1 LWTIKNI
8 TPFWMDYIRK
18 VEKKMKT
25 REISEEDL
33 FLIMYHNKQIS
44 IEIDY
49 EFLKIKMINELL
61 ERLEKLMENIEDN
74 SFEPPWFIEMTD
86 LIEMHVLGNM
96 EEQMEKLKLEKE
108 NIKIKEL
115 KTIYEIDKENGKA
128 IFWYD

>member
-1 LWTIKNI
+1 
-8 TPFWMDYIRK
+8 
-18 VEKKMKT
+18 MKT

-115 KTIYEIDKENGKA
+115 KTMYEIDKENGKA